1 VGQGTPGWQ
10 VGVGEAG
17 HPGGWG
23 HRVGV
28 AVLPPF
34 GKPIPL
40 TGNAAMTA
48 PLVPF
53 GAVIAVTAATVLS
66 SAISITT
73 GNAKNRKYNLPFLGA
88 CSSLFI
94 YHPSLLVWVGENR
107 CGRRKQPHIELGC
120 MERRELNEEMT
131 MLRSIQVRA
140 IVAHHYGR
148 VNDFG
153 VG

>member
-1 VGQGTPGWQ
+1 VAQGTPGWQ

-34 GKPIPL
+34 GNTTPL
-40 TGNAAMTA
+40 TGNAATTA

-73 GNAKNRKYNLPFLGA
+73 GNAKNRKYNLPFLGVR
-88 CSSLFI
+88 SSLFI
-94 YHPSLLVWVGENR
+94 YRPSLLVWVGENR
-107 CGRRKQPHIELGC
+107 CGRRIAA
-120 MERRELNEEMT
+120 T
-131 MLRSIQVRA
+131 
-140 IVAHHYGR
+140 Y
-148 VNDFG
+148 
-153 VG
+153 